1 MGAVKEESMG
11 VGSSSNTL
19 SLSQINVMKNAESQS
34 ASQMLA
40 STQRQVLREYN
51 PRENNGDR
59 FIPCRQGSEK
69 YEMKYQHEEHLLLN
83 MKGSSN
89 RTIFEAD
96 LTQHNTS
103 TDSGGNISNQSGGS
117 TSSGSGTQ
125 SMSPGDQNMQVY
137 NNLLHSQCIYD
148 AIYQDEN
155 SY

>member
-1 MGAVKEESMG
+1 MGAVKEEAMG
-11 VGSSSNTL
+11 VGSSSNNL
-19 SLSQINVMKNAESQS
+19 SLSQINIMKNAESQS

-40 STQRQVLREYN
+40 STQRHVLREFN

-59 FIPCRQGSEK
+59 FIPCRQGSVK
-69 YEMKYQHEEHLLLN
+69 YEMQYQHEEHLLLN
-83 MKGSSN
+83 TKGSSN
-89 RTIFEAD
+89 RTMVEAD
-96 LTQHNTS
+96 FTQHNTS
-103 TDSGGNISNQSGGS
+103 TDSISNISNQSGAS
-117 TSSGSGTQ
+117 TSSASGTQ